1 MQAPIQKKYPLRMS
15 LFYAGFFFPFGIYVP
30 FFGVWLKSLAFSPAQ
45 IGLVL
50 TIPMIARVIFTPVM
64 AAISDKIGDRRLA
77 LRIYCSAYGFSFAL
91 IMLNDSLIWIAI
103 VMAVSHIAQSAII
116 PVGDSLALAGTR
128 RYGLDYG
135 RMRSSGTLAF
145 MAANLAGGLFMQ
157 YFGANKVIWL
167 LVLGNMLH
175 ILFSIS
181 LPIDPRRI
189 DKMSLAKG
197 TRLDWQQLK
206 QFGQISFWVILI
218 AASLIQASHSML
230 YSFSAIYWTN
240 IGVSANMTGLLWSM
254 ASISEILLFRYSKRI
269 SARLDWKAL
278 LQIAALIAIV
288 RWATFPLE
296 LPTYGYLLLQVLHA
310 GSFGCAHLG
319 TMFFINEIVD
329 DELSGTA
336 QGLYTM
342 LTGLLSAMATT
353 ASGFLYAELE
363 GAAFFSMCIV
373 GAMALMLLLISK
385 WFPLQHIRVDTNN

>member
-145 MAANLAGGLFMQ
+145 MTANLAGGLFMQ